1 MSGRQSLGFLVVR
14 LRGVTRAGPLK
25 DSGMAMTVTV
35 GAGEVIAKPRWRPL
49 ESEGNLASLLL
60 LPTMVLLG
68 LFIAYPFLKG
78 ILLAVTDT
86 KVGVPGKFV
95 GMDNFVRL
103 WSDPIFWAVVKNTFL
118 YTAVTTVFKLAMG
131 LWLALLLNR
140 NFKFKA
146 FTRAF
151 ILLPFIVP
159 TVLAC
164 FAWKWMFDPTFSVL
178 NYMLWKLGAIVQPI
192 QWLSDSDLSM
202 LSIIIV
208 NVWRGVPF
216 FAISLMAG
224 LQTIAPDLQEA
235 AAIDGAKP
243 WQRFIYI
250 TWPLLLPV
258 TMVVVL
264 FSVIQT
270 FADFQIVYVLTGGG
284 PANATHLFATYAYQL
299 GIGTGLL
306 SQGAAVSL
314 AMFPLL
320 FLIVIFQLLYIR
332 RVETR

>member
-1 MSGRQSLGFLVVR
+1 MAVTTASSGEV
-14 LRGVTRAGPLK
+14 
-25 DSGMAMTVTV
+25 
-35 GAGEVIAKPRWRPL
+35 VIAKPKWRPL
-49 ESEGNLASLLL
+49 EGEGNLALLLL
-60 LPTMVLLG
+60 LPTLTLLG
-68 LFIAYPFLKG
+68 LFIAYPFVKG
-78 ILLAVTDT
+78 ILLAVQNTR
-86 KVGVPGKFV
+86 VGIPGEFV
-95 GMDNFVRL
+95 GFENFARL
-103 WSDPIFWAVVKNTFL
+103 LADPIFHAVVWNTCL
-118 YTAVTTVFKLAMG
+118 YTLVTTIFKLALG

-140 NFKFKA
+140 DFKFKA

-178 NYMLWKLGAIVQPI
+178 NWILYRLGVITSAIN
-192 QWLSDSDLSM
+192 WLGDGDLAM

-208 NVWRGVPF
+208 NIWRGVPF

-224 LQTIAPDLQEA
+224 LQTISPDLGEA

-243 WQRFIYI
+243 LQRFWYI

-270 FADFQIVYVLTGGG
+270 FADFQIVYVMTGGG

-314 AMFPLL
+314 AMFPIL
-320 FLIVIFQLLYIR
+320 FGIVIFQLMYIR

>member
-1 MSGRQSLGFLVVR
+1 
-14 LRGVTRAGPLK
+14 
-25 DSGMAMTVTV
+25 MAMSTTAASGTVV
-35 GAGEVIAKPRWRPL
+35 AKPKWRPL
-49 ESEGNLASLLL
+49 ENEGGLAFLLL
-60 LPTMVLLG
+60 LPTLTLLG
-68 LFIAYPFLKG
+68 LFIAYPFIRG

-86 KVGVPGKFV
+86 KVGVPGQWV

-103 WSDPIFWAVVKNTFL
+103 FKDPIFHAVVYNTFL
-118 YTAVTTVFKLAMG
+118 YTFVTTIFKLALG
-131 LWLALLLNR
+131 LWLAILLNR
-140 NFKFKA
+140 DFKFKA

-164 FAWKWMFDPTFSVL
+164 FAWKWMFDPTLSVV
-178 NYMLWKLGAIVQPI
+178 NWFLWKLGVITNSI
-192 QWLSDSDLSM
+192 NWLGDGDLAM
-202 LSIIIV
+202 VSIIIV
-208 NVWRGVPF
+208 NIWRGVPF

-332 RVETR
+332 KVETR